1 MDEPLTD
8 LQTRL
13 AFQEDALDAMGRRL
27 AAQQAEI
34 DELRRRLERLAA
46 LVRDLTPAAAEGD
59 AGAPPPHY

>member
-1 MDEPLTD
+1 LDEPLTD

-34 DELRRRLERLAA
+34 DELRRRLDGLAA
-46 LVRDLTPAAAEGD
+46 MLRELSPAVADGD
-59 AGAPPPHY
+59 AGVPPPHY